1 MSKKRIRK
9 DTVLLPET
17 VVTPQGNYT
26 LFSGE
31 ESLLPTL
38 DYFRQAEIDKDRVN
52 AVSKMLLLN
61 APIDPHNP
69 SMSYPSKTM
78 GVLGMSDD
86 TRNFIDAY
94 TIDGDISDGAPKQ
107 LKELSMFYSPDNL
120 KKYLK
125 GFLSVTAPVTIV
137 AKTDE

>member
-1 MSKKRIRK
+1 MSKKRSNSDNI
-9 DTVLLPET
+9 LLPET
-17 VVTPQGNYT
+17 VVTPHGGYT
-26 LFSGE
+26 NFTGE
-31 ESLLPTL
+31 ETILPSLE
-38 DYFRQAEIDKDRVN
+38 YFKKAEIDKDRIN

>member
-120 KKYLK
+120 K
-125 GFLSVTAPVTIV
+125 
-137 AKTDE
+137 